1 MRKLTPTI
9 SVALAAIALLLPL
22 VTAADAIIRTQAMF
36 AETIAEISL
45 TDAVLTVEL
54 EIGMQDIP
62 AFRNLLPDEI
72 YRDLGYGEEPLKER
86 HQKFFDQDLV
96 FFTRDS
102 IKLTGRLTSMAPEER
117 IRRDPISGE
126 PVPVMDDA
134 VETVIRARL
143 VYELNEQPDTLSFGA
158 GATLRNASIGYVFY
172 HQTIAVND
180 FRYLTPSQT
189 VNLDWNDP
197 WYSAFSKRALRR
209 TYFAPMSGFIYIEP
223 YEVRKEIILRPKDLQ
238 QWIDLGL
245 NNKKIIPASDQAEIR
260 RKVGEFLRVHHKV
273 LIDDES
279 IEPEL
284 ARINFLE
291 RTLRTSRV
299 IDPPVDLDINA
310 AILGAIFVYP
320 TIKPLPQKV
329 TMEWDLFNDKIQQ
342 VPVSAVDQAGPLPSF
357 LEPDYP
363 VLVWQNFLKNPELPT
378 LVDLR
383 PPPTDAQRTANYLRW
398 IMLILTLLLAWQW
411 WKRRVNSYTNS
422 TRAGLTVASALL
434 ITSISFWVGHG
445 TSVSDEQAAVL
456 VGGLLHNIYRA
467 FDFRKEEQIYDV
479 LDQSVDGDLLVDIY
493 LETRRGLELANQG
506 GARAKVKNIEIIDLA
521 TRSGDDGSLIADVTW
536 IVSGSVGHWGHIHQ
550 RQNQYEAELRIDP
563 VEGKWKLTDLELISE
578 QRL

>member
-1 MRKLTPTI
+1 
-9 SVALAAIALLLPL
+9 
-22 VTAADAIIRTQAMF
+22 
-36 AETIAEISL
+36 
-45 TDAVLTVEL
+45 
-54 EIGMQDIP
+54 
-62 AFRNLLPDEI
+62 
-72 YRDLGYGEEPLKER
+72 
-86 HQKFFDQDLV
+86 
-96 FFTRDS
+96 
-102 IKLTGRLTSMAPEER
+102 MAPEER

-126 PVPVMDDA
+126 PVPVKEDA
-134 VETVIRARL
+134 IETVIRARL

-158 GATLRNASIGYVFY
+158 GTTLSNASIGYVFY
-172 HQTIAVND
+172 HRAIAVND

-197 WYSAFSKRALRR
+197 WYSTFSKRALQR
-209 TYFAPMSGFIYIEP
+209 TYFAPMSGFIYVEP

-238 QWIDLGL
+238 HWIDLGL
-245 NNKKIIPASDQAEIR
+245 SDKDIIPAGDQAEIR

-273 LIDDES
+273 LIDGES

-320 TIKPLPQKV
+320 TVDPLPQKV
-329 TMEWDLFNDKIQQ
+329 TMEWDLFNDKIQR

-357 LEPDYP
+357 VEPDYP
-363 VLVWQNFLKNPELPT
+363 VLEWQNFLKNPVLPT

-383 PPPTDAQRTANYLRW
+383 PPPTDAQRAANYLRW
-398 IMLILTLLLAWQW
+398 IMLVLTLLLAWQW
-411 WKRRVNSYTNS
+411 WKGRGNTGTNS
-422 TRAGLTVASALL
+422 TRAGLTVASALV
-434 ITSISFWVGHG
+434 ITSISFWVGQG
-445 TSVSDEQAAVL
+445 TSVSDEQAAEL

-467 FDFRKEEQIYDV
+467 FDFRQEEQIYDV

-521 TRSGDDGSLIADVTW
+521 TRSGGDGGLLANVTW
-536 IVSGSVGHWGHIHQ
+536 KVSGSVGHWGHIHQ

-563 VEGKWKLTDLELISE
+563 VEGTWKLTALELISE

>member
-86 HQKFFDQDLV
+86 HQKFFAQDLV

-320 TIKPLPQKV
+320 TVEPLPQKV

-521 TRSGDDGSLIADVTW
+521 TRSGGDGGLIADVTW

>member
-1 MRKLTPTI
+1 MRKLAPT
-9 SVALAAIALLLPL
+9 VALAAIALLLPL

-45 TDAVLTVEL
+45 TDAELTVEL

-72 YRDLGYGEEPLKER
+72 YRDLGYGEERLKER
-86 HQKFFDQDLV
+86 LQKFFDQDLV
-96 FFTRDS
+96 FLTGDS
-102 IKLTGRLTSMAPEER
+102 TKLTGRLTSMAPEER

-126 PVPVMDDA
+126 PVPVKEDA
-134 VETVIRARL
+134 IETVIRARL
-143 VYELNEQPDTLSFGA
+143 VYELNEQLDTLSFGA
-158 GATLRNASIGYVFY
+158 GITLRNASIGYVFY

-180 FRYLTPSQT
+180 FRYLTPAQT

-197 WYSAFSKRALRR
+197 WYSAFSKRALQR
-209 TYFAPMSGFIYIEP
+209 TYFAPMSGFIYVEP

-238 QWIDLGL
+238 HWIELGL
-245 NNKKIIPASDQAEIR
+245 SDKDIIPAGDQAEIR

-273 LIDDES
+273 LIDGES

-320 TIKPLPQKV
+320 TVEPLPQKV
-329 TMEWDLFNDKIQQ
+329 TMEWDLFNDKIQR

-357 LEPDYP
+357 LEPDYA
-363 VLVWQNFLKNPELPT
+363 VLEWQNFLKNPELPT

-383 PPPTDAQRTANYLRW
+383 SPPTDAQRAANYLQW
-398 IMLILTLLLAWQW
+398 IMLVLTLLLAWQW
-411 WKRRVNSYTNS
+411 WKGRGNAGANS
-422 TRAGLTVASALL
+422 TRAGLTVASALV
-434 ITSISFWVGHG
+434 ITSISFWVGQG
-445 TSVSDEQAAVL
+445 SSVSDEQAAEL

-467 FDFRKEEQIYDV
+467 FDFRQEEQIYDV
-479 LDQSVDGDLLVDIY
+479 LDQSVEGDLLVDIY

-521 TRSGDDGSLIADVTW
+521 TRSGGDGGLLADVTW
-536 IVSGSVGHWGHIHQ
+536 KVSGSVGHWGHIHQ

-563 VEGKWKLTDLELISE
+563 VEGTWKLTGLELISE

>member
-1 MRKLTPTI
+1 MRRLTPTV
-9 SVALAAIALLLPL
+9 SVTFAAIALLLPL

-45 TDAVLTVEL
+45 TDAALTVEL

-72 YRDLGYGEEPLKER
+72 YRDLGYGEESLKER

-96 FFTRDS
+96 FFTGDS

-126 PVPVMDDA
+126 PVPVKEDA
-134 VETVIRARL
+134 IETVIRARL

-209 TYFAPMSGFIYIEP
+209 TYFAPMSGFIYVEP

-238 QWIDLGL
+238 HWIDLGL
-245 NNKKIIPASDQAEIR
+245 SDKDIIPAGDQAEIR
-260 RKVGEFLRVHHKV
+260 RKVGEFLRMHHKV
-273 LIDDES
+273 LIDGES

-320 TIKPLPQKV
+320 TVKPLPQKV

-363 VLVWQNFLKNPELPT
+363 VLEWQNFLKNPELPT
-378 LVDLR
+378 LIDLR

-398 IMLILTLLLAWQW
+398 IMLILTLMLAWQW
-411 WKRRVNSYTNS
+411 WKRRNNSYTNS
-422 TRAGLTVASALL
+422 TRAGLTVASALV
-434 ITSISFWVGHG
+434 ITSMSFWVGHG
-445 TSVSDEQAAVL
+445 SSVSDKQAAEL

-467 FDFRKEEQIYDV
+467 FDFRQEEQIYDV

-506 GARAKVKNIEIIDLA
+506 GARAKVKNIEITDLA
-521 TRSGDDGSLIADVTW
+521 TRSGDDGSLLADVTW
-536 IVSGSVGHWGHIHQ
+536 KVSGSVGHWGHIHQ
-550 RQNQYEAELRIDP
+550 RQNQYEAELRIEP
-563 VEGKWKLTDLELISE
+563 VEGKWKLTGLELISE